1 MASFASVAT
10 KSPPSADRDP
20 GSLTRLL
27 QIGLLLSILGVGLS
41 LSLSWLH
48 FQLDGSDGSYT
59 SFCNV
64 NDSVNC
70 DQVLSSSFAKLFGIP
85 VANLGLLAYLAFTS
99 VLIAALRSEGSRR
112 FRLVHSAGLGAAG
125 AVVFSGY
132 MAVVSLFV
140 LETICLMCSGL
151 YVVALGL
158 LVVTAMADRRAMKAG
173 DGQAS
178 LREYLGVAVSTVAV
192 AAAAAWISSAS
203 SGNASMTVDE
213 IRSDRADFYDWYT
226 NLPVNRVSTPAG
238 RGNTSGPADAPV
250 TIVEFFDFQ
259 CGHCRMNH
267 ARLKE
272 LLQRREGEVRI
283 VYRHFPLDPACNE
296 IIPEPIHPRA
306 CRAAEA
312 AEFAG
317 MQGKFVEMADAMF
330 ARQSQLFESNL
341 PRIAETAGLDLA
353 EFEACMSDRRTL
365 NDVVSDCR
373 AGERLDLRSTP
384 TMFFNGRRVEGAI
397 NQEGGYDFAVTMEAS
412 KVQP

>member
-1 MASFASVAT
+1 MASFPPVVT

-99 VLIAALRSEGSRR
+99 VLIVALRSEGSRR

-125 AVVFSGY
+125 AVVFSVY

-140 LETICLMCSGL
+140 LETVCLMCSGL
-151 YVVALGL
+151 YLVALGL
-158 LVVTAMADRRAMKAG
+158 LVVTAMADQRAIKAG
-173 DGQAS
+173 GGQSS
-178 LREYLGVAVSTVAV
+178 LREYLGAAVSTLAV

-312 AEFAG
+312 AECAG
-317 MQGKFVEMADAMF
+317 KQGKFVEMADAMF

-353 EFEACMSDRRTL
+353 EFEACMRDRRTL

-412 KVQP
+412 QIQP